1 MRYLHTVLDKNAFI
15 VTAHSERYSLFP
27 LHVTHLAFTFSP
39 SSHQVVSFQQ
49 QQWFKSFA
57 TLGSFHSVCSFTASA
72 SLIFWFCFCSVWAA
86 LSQHLQQPNSL
97 PTSRWLEQQ
106 LEVLFQWKD
115 NVLGPTFVMRHHTC
129 LRIDLAEGWLDGLRC
144 RCTDRCRFEQ
154 DCLQRFEVGFTVN
167 APHVLLLWPLKPPGS
182 TLSWH

>member
-1 MRYLHTVLDKNAFI
+1 MPLLSLHTVRGILYFLYMSH
-15 VTAHSERYSLFP
+15 TWPLLFP
-27 LHVTHLAFTFSP
+27 LPAIKWFPFSNSNDSRVLQLLAVFT
-39 SSHQVVSFQQ
+39 VS
-49 QQWFKSFA
+49 
-57 TLGSFHSVCSFTASA
+57 
-72 SLIFWFCFCSVWAA
+72 AA
-86 LSQHLQQPNSL
+86 LQLQLLWFFDSGFAPSGRPYPNIFSCQSRTNSL